1 MNVKLMEH
9 GLSDSRILATFFLIT
24 YNQERYVR
32 EAIEGAF
39 SQTYSP
45 LEIVISD
52 DCSTDGTFRIIED
65 MCAKYDGPHRI
76 VINRNRENL
85 GLIGHINRITSLS
98 SGELI
103 IYAAG
108 DDISLPER
116 TEKLVERY
124 LSSGG
129 NASLIHSSVY
139 LIDNDGNRVGKRLPP
154 VISGV
159 LDIRGMAVSGA
170 LIIGATSA
178 FTRNIEEIFGLITY
192 SKCIEDLVT
201 GFRSALIGGLEF
213 MDEPLVL
220 YRSESGIT
228 ARSGRKNQSFDEF
241 LGRKIGDQDG
251 YLAVLSQRLA
261 DLKRIG
267 NSDLQLPIKS
277 KRTEVLLMRKVW
289 TKKYRFFKLMSYS
302 ARRGL
307 LSVFFKSWF
316 REKKWRI
323 FFPVKKL
330 MHKLSTERP

>member
-1 MNVKLMEH
+1 MN
-9 GLSDSRILATFFLIT
+9 DSKILATFFLIT

-116 TEKLVERY
+116 TKKLVERY

-129 NASLIHSSVY
+129 RASLIHSSVY
-139 LIDNDGNRVGKRLPP
+139 LIDDDGNRVGMRLPP
-154 VISGV
+154 VISGN

-178 FTRNIEEIFGLITY
+178 FTRHIEEIFGLITY
-192 SKCIEDLVT
+192 SKCIEDLVL
-201 GFRSALIGGLEF
+201 GFRSALTGGLEF
-213 MDEPLVL
+213 MEEPLIL
-220 YRSESGIT
+220 YRHESGIT
-228 ARSGRKNQSFDEF
+228 ARSARNNQSVDEY
-241 LGRKIGDQDG
+241 LGRKLVDQDG

-261 DLKRIG
+261 DLNRIG
-267 NSDLQLPIKS
+267 NIDLQVSIKS
-277 KRTEVLLMRKVW
+277 KRTEALLMRKVW
-289 TKKYRFFKLMSYS
+289 TKNYRFVRLMSYS
-302 ARRGL
+302 AKRAL
-307 LSVFFKSWF
+307 LSVFFKAWF
-316 REKKWRI
+316 REKKWRV

>member
-1 MNVKLMEH
+1 MLMEH
-9 GLSDSRILATFFLIT
+9 GLSDRKLVATFFLIT

-52 DCSTDGTFRIIED
+52 DCSVDGTFSIIEE
-65 MCAKYDGPHRI
+65 MSSKYDGPHNI

-103 IYAAG
+103 VYAAG
-108 DDISLPER
+108 DDISLPDR
-116 TEKLVERY
+116 TAKLVECY
-124 LSSGG
+124 LASGRK
-129 NASLIHSSVY
+129 ASLIHSSVY
-139 LIDNDGNRVGKRLPP
+139 LIDNDGNMVGMRLPP
-154 VISGV
+154 VISGD
-159 LDIRGMAVSGA
+159 LDIRDMAVSGA

-192 SKCIEDLVT
+192 SKCIEDLVM
-201 GFRSALIGGLEF
+201 GFRSALTGGLEF
-213 MDEPLVL
+213 MDEPLIL
-220 YRSESGIT
+220 YRPESGIT
-228 ARSGRKNQSFDEF
+228 AKSGLNNQSFDEF
-241 LGRKIGDQDG
+241 FSRKLGDQEG

-267 NSDLQLPIKS
+267 NSDLQLPIKI
-277 KRTEVLLMRKVW
+277 KRIEALLMRKVW
-289 TKKYRFFKLMSYS
+289 TKNYRFFKLMSYS

-330 MHKLSTERP
+330 MHKLST